1 MMQAIAAP
9 RRAPLL
15 TLPVLLCAAA
25 GLALDPHPIEA
36 SEDEPLSFTHVMGDD
51 ELEVLTPRA
60 GETFTEAV
68 RRFHVTGENPYA
80 DDEAAAAEGQA
91 LYNRWCQACHLRDGA
106 GRIGPPLNDATFR
119 HARAATDKGEFEI
132 LYGGAAGAMQA
143 FGRRLDQDDI
153 LKIMAFTRS
162 LRPAP

>member
-1 MMQAIAAP
+1 MMQATAAP

-15 TLPVLLCAAA
+15 LPVLLCAAA
-25 GLALDPHPIEA
+25 GLASGLQPTAAAEG
-36 SEDEPLSFTHVMGDD
+36 EPLTFTHVMGDD
-51 ELEVLTPRA
+51 ELEVLTPRP

-68 RRFHVTGENPYA
+68 QQFHVTGENPYA
-80 DDEAAAAEGQA
+80 GDETAAAEGQA

-106 GRIGPPLNDATFR
+106 GRIGPPLNDAAFR

-132 LYGGAAGAMQA
+132 VYGGAAGAMQA